1 MVSRRVILA
10 ILAVFVL
17 AIAAACS
24 SDGDSSSTATSGS
37 TGTTQEQQ
45 QPAAAEAAQGVTGST
60 SSAAVAAA
68 AAAPTGSGSAPA
80 AVIPKVTRVVLGSTA
95 GALESNIARDTGS
108 PDSWQK
114 RPMYEWLIGMDAKT
128 GQPIPMLA
136 TSWTVEGDGSVI
148 RFQLREGVRFHDG
161 GEFTADDVIHSADV
175 RFDPAANNT
184 NWTTTLASVVKVND
198 REVLV
203 TYNKPDADWLYTMSQ
218 QAGFEQENK
227 AYFDANGGFP
237 SNLSLPPI
245 PGTGPYQFKERVQ
258 GSKIVFE
265 RVPYQHWRVTPDFPE
280 LEYRMQ
286 SEASTRLAAL
296 LTEEIHI
303 TTIPT
308 DSQARAEQDGMR
320 LVQGTVPG
328 LRTFIRFSSV
338 LLDKANPGQFVHPD
352 TPTLNVKVRQAMN
365 KAINKDALNTAF
377 FGDKGEPMILNHF
390 HQSREGW
397 DPSWETRFA
406 SEYGFDPAGA
416 RSLLAEAGYGP
427 GNPAEIKLIV
437 LAVSQFSGA
446 EDIIESVFSMFQDV
460 GMKPELVTMDVATRR
475 AKDRAMELE
484 NHLSLTATAS
494 NQFVGWRVYNHSRPP
509 RFGYEDAFTD
519 GLYNALSVEI
529 DSAKRGI
536 QFRELGEYSFNNHTS
551 IPLFWLP
558 GEVIIN
564 PKFVSEWVFPGS
576 ITGFWTHVEN
586 IRATQ

>member
-10 ILAVFVL
+10 LLAVFVL

-24 SDGDSSSTATSGS
+24 SDGDSSTTATSGS

-227 AYFDANGGFP
+227 AYFDANGGF
-237 SNLSLPPI
+237 
-245 PGTGPYQFKERVQ
+245 R
-258 GSKIVFE
+258 
-265 RVPYQHWRVTPDFPE
+265 
-280 LEYRMQ
+280 
-286 SEASTRLAAL
+286 
-296 LTEEIHI
+296 
-303 TTIPT
+303 
-308 DSQARAEQDGMR
+308 
-320 LVQGTVPG
+320 
-328 LRTFIRFSSV
+328 
-338 LLDKANPGQFVHPD
+338 
-352 TPTLNVKVRQAMN
+352 
-365 KAINKDALNTAF
+365 
-377 FGDKGEPMILNHF
+377 
-390 HQSREGW
+390 
-397 DPSWETRFA
+397 
-406 SEYGFDPAGA
+406 
-416 RSLLAEAGYGP
+416 
-427 GNPAEIKLIV
+427 
-437 LAVSQFSGA
+437 
-446 EDIIESVFSMFQDV
+446 
-460 GMKPELVTMDVATRR
+460 
-475 AKDRAMELE
+475 
-484 NHLSLTATAS
+484 
-494 NQFVGWRVYNHSRPP
+494 
-509 RFGYEDAFTD
+509 
-519 GLYNALSVEI
+519 
-529 DSAKRGI
+529 
-536 QFRELGEYSFNNHTS
+536 
-551 IPLFWLP
+551 
-558 GEVIIN
+558 
-564 PKFVSEWVFPGS
+564 
-576 ITGFWTHVEN
+576 
-586 IRATQ
+586 